1 MPDRPLIMGV
11 LNLTPDS
18 FSDGGSFFSIE
29 NAISQID
36 KLVSDGADIVDIG
49 AESSRPRSEEVSV
62 EQEWLRL
69 QPILEILDR
78 WPDTT
83 FSLDSYKEETIEQ
96 ALNYNIHIINNIKGL
111 VGKNLLKKI
120 NDKNLSYVSMHI
132 HGNPKDM
139 QDKALK
145 WFRSKFRGF

>member
-49 AESSRPRSEEVSV
+49 AESSRPGSEEVSV

-111 VGKNLLKKI
+111 VGKNL
-120 NDKNLSYVSMHI
+120 
-132 HGNPKDM
+132 
-139 QDKALK
+139 
-145 WFRSKFRGF
+145 